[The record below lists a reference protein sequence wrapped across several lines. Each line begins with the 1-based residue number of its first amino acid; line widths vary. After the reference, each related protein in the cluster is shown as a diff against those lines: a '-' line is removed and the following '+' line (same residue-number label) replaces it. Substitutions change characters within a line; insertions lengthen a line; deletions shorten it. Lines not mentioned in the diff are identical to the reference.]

1 MKWEHVSNVLISVGV
16 KSFIYGITSKR
27 MEHEKIQNELKKAI
41 RSSGATGS
49 NMIKSSSSSASNI
62 NTNDLNSSSANLS
75 ATEIIDLDGEIVL

>member
-75 ATEIIDLDGEIVL
+75 ATEIIDLDGEILL